1 MTWSASKSSAVA
13 EVRGEQARAAVAM
26 AARSH
31 RVGAVRQPDCP
42 GLSAI
47 FCDTIIYISLFG
59 DNLKPLDRSDQN
71 HFRVQKKYLVG
82 SILSA

>member
-31 RVGAVRQPDCP
+31 RVGAVRQPDCQQFF
-42 GLSAI
+42 AI
-47 FCDTIIYISLFG
+47 PSFIFLYLAII
-59 DNLKPLDRSDQN
+59 
-71 HFRVQKKYLVG
+71 
-82 SILSA
+82 